1 MSILLSAFDLK
12 KSIIRSVLL
21 ILAGLFF
28 CFFPNLTP
36 QLFVT
41 ITGGI
46 VLFIGVVSF
55 LTLLTGQGKPA
66 GMNYFNLALSLV
78 VGLALII
85 APGFWVKFVMILLG
99 VFLAV
104 CGISQLASL
113 IGISR
118 SGFKPSTAEY
128 ILGALLLFL
137 GVFICFRPIASEQSL
152 MILVGCGCIFYG
164 ITNLIMLLHIRAKL
178 KKAGKHIVNDTI
190 EDIDFEL
197 TED

>member
-1 MSILLSAFDLK
+1 MNIFLSAFDLK
-12 KSIIRSVLL
+12 KSTVRSVLL

-36 QLFVT
+36 QLLVT

-46 VLFIGVVSF
+46 VLFIGAVSF
-55 LTLLTGQGKPA
+55 LSVLTSGNKLA
-66 GMNYFNLALSLV
+66 GMNYFNLGLSLV
-78 VGLALII
+78 VGLALIL

-113 IGISR
+113 ISISR
-118 SGFKPSTAEY
+118 SGIKPSAAEY

-137 GVFICFRPIASEQSL
+137 GVFICFRPIALEQTL
-152 MILVGCGCIFYG
+152 MIWVGCGCIFYG
-164 ITNLIMLLHIRAKL
+164 ITNLIMLLHIRSKL